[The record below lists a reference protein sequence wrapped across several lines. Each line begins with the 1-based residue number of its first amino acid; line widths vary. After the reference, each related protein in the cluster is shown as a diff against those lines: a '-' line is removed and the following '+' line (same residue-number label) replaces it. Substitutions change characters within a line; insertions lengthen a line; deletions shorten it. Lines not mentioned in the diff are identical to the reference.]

1 MPKHTNDARPSGP
14 KIASHRGGALLWPEN
29 SMTAFRQTAGLAVD
43 QVEFDVH
50 PTSDGHLVVHHD
62 PTLER
67 MTNGSGAIAEHTF
80 ASLQTLTIKST
91 AADRIPSLDDVV
103 DVFRPT
109 AIDLRVEIKGDA
121 QRFRYPGLEANVA
134 NVLLRHDMPA
144 RTTVTSF
151 TIDTLLAFRDCLPD
165 VPTIWLVDRSI
176 VRGIGDLDAVLAIAA
191 ERGVSEVALH
201 QSDLG
206 EPQIRAAHA
215 TGLAIGAYG
224 VNDEAAIRRMFDL
237 GCTVF
242 TTDRPDLALKVRS
255 ARTGHRGRA

>member
-1 MPKHTNDARPSGP
+1 MLHDTHDRGP

-29 SMTAFRQTAGLAVD
+29 SMTAFRQTAALAVD

-50 PTSDGHLVVHHD
+50 RTSDGHLVVHHD

-67 MTNGSGAIAEHTF
+67 MTGGIGAIAEYTF
-80 ASLQTLTIKST
+80 EQLQTLTITGT
-91 AADRIPSLDDVV
+91 AADRIPSLADVI

-121 QRFRYPGLEANVA
+121 QRFRYPGLEAKIA
-134 NVLLRHDMPA
+134 DVLTRLDMAA

-191 ERGVSEVALH
+191 KRGVREIALH

-206 EPQIRAAHA
+206 ESQLRTAQAH
-215 TGLAIGAYG
+215 GLRIGAYG

-237 GCTVF
+237 ACTVF
-242 TTDRPDLALKVRS
+242 TTDRPDLALQVRS
-255 ARTGHRGRA
+255 ERAGRQRDA

>member
-1 MPKHTNDARPSGP
+1 MPERTHDTQPTGP

-29 SMTAFRQTAGLAVD
+29 SMTAFRQTAALAVD

-50 PTSDGHLVVHHD
+50 PTADGHLVVHHD
-62 PTLER
+62 ATLER

-80 ASLQTLTIKST
+80 AALQTLTIKGT
-91 AADRIPSLDDVV
+91 TGDRIPLLADVIE
-103 DVFRPT
+103 VFRAT
-109 AIDLRVEIKGDA
+109 AIDLRLEIKGDA
-121 QRFRYPGLEANVA
+121 QRFRYPGLEAQVA
-134 NVLLRHDMPA
+134 DVLTRLDMTA

-151 TIDTLLAFRDCLPD
+151 TIDTLLAFRDNLPG

-191 ERGVSEVALH
+191 ERGVTEIALH

-206 EPQIRAAHA
+206 GPQIRAAQA
-215 TGLAIGAYG
+215 AGLAAGAYG

-237 GCTVF
+237 ACTVF
-242 TTDRPDLALKVRS
+242 TTDRPDLALKVRCE
-255 ARTGHRGRA
+255 RTGRPGNA